1 MQKYFLDT
9 SRYRFKKVKRVR
21 FKKKLRYYIHVYLC
35 GITGISQPRQRIS
48 ILIKLTY

>member
-21 FKKKLRYYIHVYLC
+21 FKKKIKVLYIFMWNNWNF
-35 GITGISQPRQRIS
+35 PA
-48 ILIKLTY
+48 